1 MPPKPLYLRARIRQ
15 RLARVGAIAL
25 KNSVYVLPHSEVSLE
40 DFQWIAEEAVAG
52 GGEAFLCEADFF
64 GRPSGEEIEA
74 RFRRERA
81 ADYDRLATE
90 ARELLR
96 LTSRRGAAVASEAD
110 LALRFSRLQKR
121 LGEVAAIDFF
131 AAPEREKV
139 EALLGQVAVRL
150 RAGQAPAPAASQP
163 AEHAGLAG
171 RTWVTRKGIHIDR
184 IASAWLVRRFVDP
197 AARFRFVDSQTP
209 EAAPGEI
216 RFDTVGGDFTH
227 EGDRCTFETLVA
239 RLGLADPALAQI
251 AEIVHDID
259 LKDGRYGRPD
269 AAGISQLLTGLVLAH
284 PDDFERL
291 DRGFALLDD
300 LYGSFRPA
308 GSAGNGGSAGRPAG
322 SAGDLPGVSPMA
334 GAATNGGSAGR
345 PAGSAGKGPG
355 ASDQTAGRKR
365 LPRSASPAVRAAR
378 RGR

>member
-1 MPPKPLYLRARIRQ
+1 VPRWYLLIHQLPPKPLYLRARIRQ

-25 KNSVYVLPHSEVSLE
+25 KNSVYVLPRSEVSLE

-52 GGEAFLCEADFF
+52 GGEAFLCEADFL
-64 GRPSGEEIEA
+64 GRLSGGEIEA

-131 AAPEREKV
+131 TAPERAQV
-139 EALLGQVAVRL
+139 EALLGQVEARL
-150 RAGQAPAPAASQP
+150 RAGQAPAPAASP
-163 AEHAGLAG
+163 LGKHVDFVG

-197 AARFRFVDSQTP
+197 AARFRFVDSQGP
-209 EAAPGEI
+209 QAAPGEL

-269 AAGISQLLTGLVLAH
+269 AAGISRLVTGIVLAH
-284 PDDFERL
+284 PDDLERL

-300 LYGSFRPA
+300 LYESFRPA
-308 GSAGNGGSAGRPAG
+308 GSAGRPGHRGS
-322 SAGDLPGVSPMA
+322 
-334 GAATNGGSAGR
+334 
-345 PAGSAGKGPG
+345 
-355 ASDQTAGRKR
+355 AGRKR
-365 LPRSASPAVRAAR
+365 LPPGAIR
-378 RGR
+378 R